1 VDNGSGSREYES
13 TVLPL
18 FPVHGHGSTQGSG
31 GGVEGRQE
39 SVQGVGGGLLQGSA
53 DALAQS
59 RIRMITAVRRYL
71 HEPSMKHVD
80 FYAAGVS
87 EYRRELLKF
96 AAFVKQHGEPKW
108 FDMPESR

>member
-1 VDNGSGSREYES
+1 
-13 TVLPL
+13 
-18 FPVHGHGSTQGSG
+18 
-31 GGVEGRQE
+31 
-39 SVQGVGGGLLQGSA
+39 
-53 DALAQS
+53 
-59 RIRMITAVRRYL
+59 
-71 HEPSMKHVD
+71 MKHVD